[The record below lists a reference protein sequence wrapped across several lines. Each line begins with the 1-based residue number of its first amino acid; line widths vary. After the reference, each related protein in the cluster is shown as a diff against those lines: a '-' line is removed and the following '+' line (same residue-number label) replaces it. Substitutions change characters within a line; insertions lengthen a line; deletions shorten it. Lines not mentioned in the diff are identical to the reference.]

1 MGFTEKLRRQV
12 LQTGEKIKRKLKKF
26 IKILEGKKGED
37 IKILDVRKLTWIT
50 DYFIIL
56 TGNSIIQTKTI
67 AQSLLEG
74 IKEKPISVEG
84 LEEGKWILL
93 DYQDVMIHIFLPQIR
108 EFYRLEKLWGDAKI
122 VELKF

>member
-1 MGFTEKLRRQV
+1 M
-12 LQTGEKIKRKLKKF
+12 
-26 IKILEGKKGED
+26 
-37 IKILDVRKLTWIT
+37 
-50 DYFIIL
+50 
-56 TGNSIIQTKTI
+56 
-67 AQSLLEG
+67 EG